1 MMGFLLDTNILSEP
15 RRPRPDPLAIAWLE
29 RLPPSEAFISVISI
43 GEIHRGITN
52 LRSSN
57 AAKAEQLDL
66 WIKGVETWTERILPV
81 SLTVAT
87 LWGHLRNAHRNC
99 DPVDALIAATA
110 QAHGLIIATRNVRD
124 FHAFGIPLL
133 NPFEAP

>member
-1 MMGFLLDTNILSEP
+1 MGYLLDTNILSEP
-15 RRPRPDPLAIAWLE
+15 RRPRPNPQVIGWLE
-29 RLPPSEAFISVISI
+29 RLAPSVVFVSVISI

-52 LRSSN
+52 IRRTD
-57 AAKAEQLDL
+57 AAKAEQLETWL
-66 WIKGVETWTERILPV
+66 RGVEAWTDRILPV

-87 LWGHLRNAHRNC
+87 IWGHLRDAHRNC

-110 QAHGLIIATRNVRD
+110 QAHGLTVATRNTRD
-124 FHAFGIPLL
+124 FQAFGIPLL

>member
-1 MMGFLLDTNILSEP
+1 MLDTNILSEP
-15 RRPRPDPLAIAWLE
+15 LRPRPDPQAIAWLE
-29 RLPPSEAFISVISI
+29 RIQPSNAFVSVISI
-43 GEIHRGITN
+43 GEIHRGIAK
-52 LRSSN
+52 LRHSN
-57 AAKAEQLDL
+57 AAKAEQLDI
-66 WIKGVETWTERILPV
+66 WIKDVETWTERILPV

-110 QAHGLIIATRNVRD
+110 QAHGLTIATRNVRD
-124 FHAFGIPLL
+124 FHVFGIPLL